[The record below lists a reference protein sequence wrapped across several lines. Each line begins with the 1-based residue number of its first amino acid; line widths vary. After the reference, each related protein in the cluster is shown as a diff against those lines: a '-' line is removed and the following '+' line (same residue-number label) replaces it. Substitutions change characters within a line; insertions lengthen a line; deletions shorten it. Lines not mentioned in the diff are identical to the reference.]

1 MAETLQ
7 PQVSVLKGEKN
18 FWSGY
23 DPVNVDGTVNVVIE
37 IAAGTTAKYMVELK
51 SGMIELEQKNG
62 APRYVQYLGYP
73 CNYGNI
79 PRSVL
84 LKSKGGD
91 GDAVDALVLGPSV
104 PTGSVVRGRA
114 IGMLS
119 LMDTGEKDDKVV
131 VVMEN
136 TPFFS
141 VRSIDEL
148 DRKFPGVT
156 TILQTWFTSYKGRD
170 KDGKLLLCVAGLQG
184 PCRDGQVHRRRRP
197 RLRELRR
204 DGRRPAAARRKGQP
218 LSLPLAGREE
228 RRRVARP
235 VSSNPVARGSGP
247 PPVRFPFFLLAA
259 RARRSLS
266 SLSRR
271 QRAVRA
277 DDDGRPSAARR
288 RR

>member
-1 MAETLQ
+1 MKKNLIKSGVVALALLLGTAVGLSAAAEILQ

-18 FWSGY
+18 FWTGY

-37 IAAGTTAKYMVELK
+37 IAAGTTAKYMVDLK
-51 SGMIELEQKNG
+51 SGNIELEQKNG
-62 APRYVQYLGYP
+62 GPRYVQYLGYP

-114 IGMLS
+114 IGVMS

-136 TPFFS
+136 TPFAS
-141 VRSIDEL
+141 VRSIEEL

-156 TILQTWFTSYKGRD
+156 SILQTWFTSYKGRD
-170 KDGKLLLCVAGLQG
+170 KDGKLFLSSPGFKGRAETIKLIGDAVLDFENSIVTDA
-184 PCRDGQVHRRRRP
+184 DRRP
-197 RLRELRR
+197 LDE
-204 DGRRPAAARRKGQP
+204 KG
-218 LSLPLAGREE
+218 
-228 RRRVARP
+228 
-235 VSSNPVARGSGP
+235 NPYLYRWPGAKNVGE
-247 PPVRFPFFLLAA
+247 
-259 RARRSLS
+259 
-266 SLSRR
+266 
-271 QRAVRA
+271 
-277 DDDGRPSAARR
+277 
-288 RR
+288 

>member
-1 MAETLQ
+1 MKKNLIKSGVVALALLLGTAVGLSAAAETLQ

-18 FWSGY
+18 FLSGY

-37 IAAGTTAKYMVELK
+37 IPAGTTAKYMVDLK
-51 SGMIELEQKNG
+51 SGNIELEQKNG

-91 GDAVDALVLGPSV
+91 GDALDAVVLGPSV

-114 IGMLS
+114 IGIMS
-119 LMDTGEKDDKVV
+119 LTDTGEKDDKVV

-156 TILQTWFTSYKGRD
+156 SILQTWFTSYKGRD
-170 KDGKLLLCVAGLQG
+170 KDGKLFLSSPGFKGRTETIKLIGDAVLDYESSVTTDA
-184 PCRDGQVHRRRRP
+184 DRRP
-197 RLRELRR
+197 LDE
-204 DGRRPAAARRKGQP
+204 KG
-218 LSLPLAGREE
+218 
-228 RRRVARP
+228 
-235 VSSNPVARGSGP
+235 NPYLYRWPGAKNLGE
-247 PPVRFPFFLLAA
+247 
-259 RARRSLS
+259 
-266 SLSRR
+266 
-271 QRAVRA
+271 
-277 DDDGRPSAARR
+277 
-288 RR
+288 

>member
-1 MAETLQ
+1 MKKNLIKSGVVALALLLGTVLSASAAAQTLM
-7 PQVSVLKGEKN
+7 PQVSVLKGERN
-18 FWSGY
+18 FLNGY

-37 IAAGTTAKYMVELK
+37 IAAGTTAKYMVDLK

-136 TPFFS
+136 TPFFN

-156 TILQTWFTSYKGRD
+156 SILQTWFTSYKGRD
-170 KDGKLLLCVAGLQG
+170 KDGKLYLNSPGFKGRAETIKFIGDAVLDYENSVVTDA
-184 PCRDGQVHRRRRP
+184 DRRP
-197 RLRELRR
+197 LDE
-204 DGRRPAAARRKGQP
+204 KG
-218 LSLPLAGREE
+218 
-228 RRRVARP
+228 
-235 VSSNPVARGSGP
+235 NPYLYRWPGAKNVGE
-247 PPVRFPFFLLAA
+247 
-259 RARRSLS
+259 
-266 SLSRR
+266 
-271 QRAVRA
+271 
-277 DDDGRPSAARR
+277 
-288 RR
+288 

>member
-1 MAETLQ
+1 MKKNLIKSGVVALALLLGTVPSVSAVAETLQ

-141 VRSIDEL
+141 ARSIDEL

-170 KDGKLLLCVAGLQG
+170 KDGKLFLSSPGFKGRAETVKFIGDAVLDYENSVVTDA
-184 PCRDGQVHRRRRP
+184 DRRP
-197 RLRELRR
+197 LDE
-204 DGRRPAAARRKGQP
+204 KG
-218 LSLPLAGREE
+218 
-228 RRRVARP
+228 
-235 VSSNPVARGSGP
+235 NPYLYRWPGAKNVGE
-247 PPVRFPFFLLAA
+247 
-259 RARRSLS
+259 
-266 SLSRR
+266 
-271 QRAVRA
+271 
-277 DDDGRPSAARR
+277 
-288 RR
+288 

>member
-1 MAETLQ
+1 MKKHLIKSGVVALALVLGTVLSVPAAAQTLM

-37 IAAGTTAKYMVELK
+37 IAAGTTAKYQVDLK

-136 TPFFS
+136 TPFAS
-141 VRSIDEL
+141 VRSIEEL

-156 TILQTWFTSYKGRD
+156 TILQTWMTSYKGRD
-170 KDGKLLLCVAGLQG
+170 KDGKLYLSSPGFKGRAETIKFIGDAVLDFEKSVTTDA
-184 PCRDGQVHRRRRP
+184 DRRP
-197 RLRELRR
+197 LDE
-204 DGRRPAAARRKGQP
+204 KG
-218 LSLPLAGREE
+218 
-228 RRRVARP
+228 
-235 VSSNPVARGSGP
+235 NPYLYRWPGAKNVGE
-247 PPVRFPFFLLAA
+247 
-259 RARRSLS
+259 
-266 SLSRR
+266 
-271 QRAVRA
+271 
-277 DDDGRPSAARR
+277 
-288 RR
+288 

>member
-1 MAETLQ
+1 MKKNLIKSGVVALALLLGTAVGLSAAAEVLQ

-18 FWSGY
+18 FLSGY

-37 IAAGTTAKYMVELK
+37 ISAGTTAKYMVDLK
-51 SGMIELEQKNG
+51 SGNMELEQKNG

-73 CNYGNI
+73 CNYGNL

-91 GDAVDALVLGPSV
+91 GDALDALVLGPSV

-114 IGMLS
+114 IGIMS

-136 TPFFS
+136 SPFFS

-156 TILQTWFTSYKGRD
+156 SILQTWFTSYKGRD
-170 KDGKLLLCVAGLQG
+170 KDGKLLLSSPGFKGRAETIKLIGDAVLDYENSVTTDA
-184 PCRDGQVHRRRRP
+184 DRRP
-197 RLRELRR
+197 LDE
-204 DGRRPAAARRKGQP
+204 KG
-218 LSLPLAGREE
+218 
-228 RRRVARP
+228 
-235 VSSNPVARGSGP
+235 NPYLYLWPGAKNLGE
-247 PPVRFPFFLLAA
+247 
-259 RARRSLS
+259 
-266 SLSRR
+266 
-271 QRAVRA
+271 
-277 DDDGRPSAARR
+277 
-288 RR
+288 

>member
-1 MAETLQ
+1 MKKNLIKSGVVALALLLGTAVGVSAAAETLQ
-7 PQVSVLKGEKN
+7 PQVSVLKGERN
-18 FWSGY
+18 FLSGY

-37 IAAGTTAKYMVELK
+37 IPAGTTAKYMVDLK
-51 SGMIELEQKNG
+51 SGNMELEQKAG

-91 GDAVDALVLGPSV
+91 GDALDAVVLGPSV

-114 IGMLS
+114 IGIMS

-156 TILQTWFTSYKGRD
+156 SILQTWFTSYKGRTRT
-170 KDGKLLLCVAGLQG
+170 A
-184 PCRDGQVHRRRRP
+184 
-197 RLRELRR
+197 
-204 DGRRPAAARRKGQP
+204 
-218 LSLPLAGREE
+218 
-228 RRRVARP
+228 
-235 VSSNPVARGSGP
+235 SSS
-247 PPVRFPFFLLAA
+247 
-259 RARRSLS
+259 
-266 SLSRR
+266 
-271 QRAVRA
+271 
-277 DDDGRPSAARR
+277 
-288 RR
+288 

>member
-1 MAETLQ
+1 MKKTLIKNGTLALALLLAAAVSLPAAAQ
-7 PQVSVLKGEKN
+7 TLLPQVSVLKGERN

-37 IAAGTTAKYMVELK
+37 IAAGTNAKYMVDLK

-84 LKSKGGD
+84 LKSRGGD

-114 IGMLS
+114 IGILS

-136 TPFFS
+136 SPFAS
-141 VRSIDEL
+141 VRSIEEL

-156 TILQTWFTSYKGRD
+156 SILQTWFTSYKGRD
-170 KDGKLLLCVAGLQG
+170 KDGKLYLASSGFKGRADTIKFIGDAVLDYENSIVTDA
-184 PCRDGQVHRRRRP
+184 DRRP
-197 RLRELRR
+197 LDE
-204 DGRRPAAARRKGQP
+204 KG
-218 LSLPLAGREE
+218 
-228 RRRVARP
+228 
-235 VSSNPVARGSGP
+235 NPYLYRWPGAKNVGE
-247 PPVRFPFFLLAA
+247 
-259 RARRSLS
+259 
-266 SLSRR
+266 
-271 QRAVRA
+271 
-277 DDDGRPSAARR
+277 
-288 RR
+288 